1 MLDDRPAARELLT
14 NLKRDQVRLAA
25 ELDRASG
32 EWGYEDFV
40 YRFWH
45 QSFKVYYLQGET
57 VAMVDALRAVSP
69 GGRPFHPWFEEI
81 IKAGT
86 GLQFERGHNQRW
98 LEVTRPILEAFWHSR
113 FFIEMALKYS
123 EELHEPPT
131 LLPSGW
137 AALLYLYELR

>member
-14 NLKRDQVRLAA
+14 NLKRDHVRLAA

-32 EWGYEDFV
+32 EWGYEDLI

-45 QSFKVYYLQGET
+45 QSFKVYYLQGAT
-57 VAMVDALRAVSP
+57 MAMVDALRAVAP
-69 GGRPFHPWFEEI
+69 GRRPFHPWFEEI

-86 GLQFERGHNQRW
+86 GLQFEREHNQRW

-123 EELHEPPT
+123 HELDEPPT